1 MRSETRSARRVT
13 ATAAAGMREGELV
26 ALTWGDV
33 NLVEAVVAVRRSFTE
48 SELTS
53 PKNRRSR
60 KVDVSADVVEL
71 LGAW

>member
-1 MRSETRSARRVT
+1 
-13 ATAAAGMREGELV
+13 MREGELV